1 MQGEIYGLL
10 RASFYHGAKIRNSF
24 QQARLAYIC
33 ALADMAV
40 YDTDMNDMV
49 RQEMDRLGW
58 RFTDYRNKD
67 ARANTVFYT
76 VVNMQAE
83 PGQRET
89 LIVIPGTEKLKDIEV
104 DLRCSK
110 VLFGGSNINEFRMT
124 RVLFFSPDAV

>member
-1 MQGEIYGLL
+1 MKKIFIWLLAILFLVPMEAGAEIRSSL
-10 RASFYHGAKIRNSF
+10 
-24 QQARLAYIC
+24 QQARLAYIW

-40 YDTDMNDMV
+40 SDTDMNDAV

-76 VVNMQAE
+76 VVIMQAE

-110 VLFGGSNINEFRMT
+110 VLFGGSNINEFRQT
-124 RVLFFSPDAV
+124 LNRKR

>member
-1 MQGEIYGLL
+1 MKKIFIWLL
-10 RASFYHGAKIRNSF
+10 AILFLVPMEAGAEIRNSL

-40 YDTDMNDMV
+40 YDTDMNDVV
-49 RQEMDRLGW
+49 RQEMNRLGW

-89 LIVIPGTEKLKDIEV
+89 LIVIPGTEKLKDI
-104 DLRCSK
+104 
-110 VLFGGSNINEFRMT
+110 
-124 RVLFFSPDAV
+124 